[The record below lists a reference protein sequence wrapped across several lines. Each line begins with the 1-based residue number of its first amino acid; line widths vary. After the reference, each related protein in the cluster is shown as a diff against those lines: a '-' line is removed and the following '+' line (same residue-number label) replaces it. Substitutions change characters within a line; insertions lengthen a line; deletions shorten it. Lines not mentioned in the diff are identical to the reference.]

1 MLPADPQYDA
11 ARRVFNAAID
21 RRPALI
27 AQCARA
33 DDVTQAV
40 NFARE
45 RNLLV
50 AVRGRDTTWPAS
62 RYVMKAS

>member
-1 MLPADPQYDA
+1 MITSSAIEDLKSRFQGKLIVQADPQYES

-27 AQCARA
+27 AQCANA

-45 RNLLV
+45 QN
-50 AVRGRDTTWPAS
+50 A
-62 RYVMKAS
+62 